1 MARSRGAFVSFSRGA
16 IALAALFTGI
26 TVAAADGVQNSG
38 QLRWKSGAT
47 PTLRIEPA
55 AAVDTV
61 EWVLANG
68 QAHFVL
74 QLDRPVTDADRAAL
88 DHSGVT
94 LLAYLSDNAFFAA
107 VDARRFDRASFAATG
122 GLFDVRPIEREWKL
136 HPLFVAGEIPAW
148 AVVDDDKGPSADPD
162 VVLPVKEDAAAP
174 SSNPVIGAYVVFH
187 ADVPRDA
194 AANVAMRYGARV
206 RQSIGSLNA
215 LVVELPYVA
224 VHRLADEDA
233 VQWIEPPLP
242 RMSEVNAENRALT
255 GADVAQAPPYS
266 LSGTGV
272 TALVYDGGS
281 ALASHPD
288 LTGRLT
294 VIDNASLSNH
304 STHVSGT
311 VAGNGAASSGTN
323 RGMAPGASVVS
334 AGFQYDGSGIFL
346 YTNPGDIEA
355 DYGNAI
361 NNFGADIANNS
372 IGTNT
377 ETNGFDCAIQGNYGL
392 TDSIIDAIVRGSVS
406 GGTPFRIVWAGGN
419 ERQGSR
425 CDVEGYGD
433 YYSTAPPAGA
443 KNHVCVGAL
452 NANDDSM
459 TSFSSWGPVDDGRL
473 KPDITAPGCQVGGD
487 EGITSCS
494 SSGGYTVFCGT
505 SMASPTVCGLGAL
518 LLEDFRAHFP
528 GAPDF
533 RNSTLKAILA
543 HTAVDL
549 GNPGPDFQFGY
560 GSVRIQP
567 AIELMRA
574 ANFLEAS
581 LSQGETFNAVVIVA
595 PTDTQLKVTLT
606 WDDPPGTPNVNP
618 ALVNDLDL
626 RVFDAANNQYF
637 PWTLDH
643 LNPSANAV
651 RTQADSKNNIE
662 QVVIDAPAPGGYRL
676 VVAGTN
682 VPQGPQP
689 FSIAVSPLL
698 VNCSSQGTITLD
710 RVKYAC
716 ASSATVRVVDCDLN
730 LDDGVVE
737 TVNIAIAST
746 SEPAGEVMTLTET
759 AAESAT
765 FLGTITLSTT
775 DSAGILWI
783 ADGDTVTATYID
795 ADDGQGG
802 QNVVVLATAPVDCS
816 PPIISNVAVSN
827 VGPRSATITF
837 DTDEPAN
844 GNVNFGDAC
853 GNLPGDGPETGFHTS
868 HSIELTGLNDN
879 STYFF
884 TLDAAD
890 QAGNAATNDNGGAC
904 FTFATPEVPDF
915 FTESFDG
922 GDNDLDNVSITF
934 VPDGGVDRYTAC
946 VVPISALPT
955 DPAGGTTL
963 VMTDEDS
970 ELVNLTGGAQVILYG
985 VSHNSVY
992 IGSNG
997 YVTFVSDTD
1006 YTETLDEHF
1015 SNERI
1020 AALYDDLSPNQA
1032 GSVSYKQ
1039 LSDRFVATWLNVT
1052 EYNAANQNTFQIEL
1066 FFDGRI
1072 AISYLSVAATDGIVG
1087 LSDGTGLSPDFFET
1101 DLSALGDCGPRPPS
1115 AAGANI
1121 ATPQDTQVNITLQAS
1136 DDGTPGPLSYII
1148 TALPTYELR
1157 DAADDHVI
1165 TSGEL
1170 PYTLLANGNQVK
1182 YHPTGGY
1189 NGPDSFQFK
1198 ANDGGSPP
1206 DGGDSNIATINI
1218 TVEPVIELPFV
1229 DTFPS
1234 TTFDSAKW
1242 KVADATIDNLGISPP
1257 SAPNSARFNGSPDGG
1272 DEVYTHL
1279 INLAGQAAVRLT
1291 YYYEQRG
1298 GGESPDAGDDL
1309 FVEFLDAQGGWQLLS
1324 QHLGSGPD
1332 MNTFAQV
1339 EIVLPAEAYHAAF
1352 RLRFRNTATVGAFDD
1367 WFVDDVSLVPVN
1379 APTAFDGQVTLPANG
1394 QADVTLN
1401 ATDPNGDP
1409 LTYVIQSLPSHG
1421 ALSDPNGGNID
1432 AVPYSLLAGGNVV
1445 HYEPQT
1451 GYQGADAFTFL
1462 ATDGTYDSN
1471 VATISITIGGPQVI
1485 YDFPLDTDPGWAV
1498 EGQWAW
1504 GDPTGGG
1511 SHGLDP
1517 QDGFTGANVLGY
1529 NLNGDYANNLTVR
1542 YLTTTP
1548 LDLTGVTQTELRFR
1562 RWLGV
1567 ESSTFDHAD
1576 IQASNDGVNWVT
1588 VWEHAGASFS
1598 ETSWSLQTYS
1608 LAAVADNQP
1617 AVRLRWGMGPT
1628 DASVTYPGWNLDDIQ
1643 VWGLVSTTC
1652 EPCDT
1657 NCDGSINGQDIQ
1669 PFIQILNGAAGCS
1682 PCAGDTNAD
1691 GSLNGFDIT
1700 PFVDCLNNP

>member
-1 MARSRGAFVSFSRGA
+1 MARSTRLPFHSIGCTSIFAA
-16 IALAALFTGI
+16 LLAAVPL
-26 TVAAADGVQNSG
+26 APADNARDTARLQ
-38 QLRWKSGAT
+38 WKSGET
-47 PTLRIEPA
+47 PTARIAPP
-55 AAVDTV
+55 AAVDTL
-61 EWVLANG
+61 ESILADG
-68 QAHFVL
+68 KSHFVL

-88 DHSGVT
+88 AGAGVT

-107 VDARRFDRASFAATG
+107 VDGQRLDRAAFAATTAI
-122 GLFDVRPIEREWKL
+122 FDVRPIEREWKL
-136 HPLFVAGEIPAW
+136 HPMFVAGEIPAW
-148 AVVDDDKGPSADPD
+148 AIVEQDKNAPSDPD
-162 VVLPVKEDAAAP
+162 LLPPVKEDAAVPAT
-174 SSNPVIGAYVVFH
+174 NPVIGAYVLFH
-187 ADVPRDA
+187 PDVPRQAASDA
-194 AANVAMRYGARV
+194 VLRYGARIRHAIV
-206 RQSIGSLNA
+206 SLNA
-215 LVVELPYVA
+215 LVVEIPYAA

-255 GADVAQAPPYS
+255 GANIAQAPPYS
-266 LSGTGV
+266 LSGAGV

-281 ALASHPD
+281 ALASHQD
-288 LTGRLT
+288 LTGRTT
-294 VIDNASLSNH
+294 VIDNSSLSNH

-311 VAGNGAASSGTN
+311 VAGNGAASSGAN

-419 ERQGSR
+419 ERQGNR

-459 TSFSSWGPVDDGRL
+459 TTFSSWGPVDDGRL
-473 KPDITAPGCQVGGD
+473 KPDITAPGCQNGGD
-487 EGITSCS
+487 NGVTSCS
-494 SSGGYTVFCGT
+494 SSGGYTVMCGT

-518 LLEDFRAHFP
+518 LLEDFRAHYP

-533 RNSTLKAILA
+533 RNSTLKAVLA

-549 GNPGPDFQFGY
+549 GNPGPDYQFGY

-574 ANFLEAS
+574 GNFLES
-581 LSQGETFNAVVIVA
+581 SVSQGESFNAVVIVS
-595 PTDTQLKVTLT
+595 PTDTQLKVTLA

-618 ALVNDLDL
+618 ALVNNLDL
-626 RVFDAANNQYF
+626 MVFDAANNQYY

-651 RTQADSKNNIE
+651 RTQPDGKNNIE
-662 QVVIDAPAPGGYRL
+662 QIVIDAPAPGGYRL
-676 VVAGTN
+676 VVAGTS

-710 RVKYAC
+710 RAKYAC
-716 ASSATVRVVDCDLN
+716 ASTATVRVVDCDLN
-730 LDDGVVE
+730 LDDNVVE
-737 TVNIAIAST
+737 TVNVSIASN

-775 DSAGILWI
+775 DSPGVLWV
-783 ADGDTVTATYID
+783 ASGDTVTATYVD
-795 ADDGQGG
+795 ADNGQGG
-802 QNVVVLATAPVDCS
+802 QNVNVLATAPVDCS
-816 PPIISNVAVSN
+816 PPVISNVQVTGL
-827 VGPRSATITF
+827 GPRSATVTF

-853 GNLPGDGPETGFHTS
+853 GNLTGDGPETGFRTS

-884 TLDAAD
+884 TLDAVD

-922 GDNDLDNVSITF
+922 GDNDLDNLSISF
-934 VPDGGVDRYTAC
+934 APGGGVDRYTAC
-946 VVPISALPT
+946 VIPITSLPT

-970 ELVNLTGGAQVILYG
+970 KLVTLIGGAQVILYG
-985 VSHNSVY
+985 VPHNSLY

-997 YVTFVSDTD
+997 YITFVSDTD
-1006 YTETLDEHF
+1006 YTETLAEHF
-1015 SNERI
+1015 SKERI

-1032 GSVSYKQ
+1032 GTVSYKQ

-1072 AISYLSVAATDGIVG
+1072 TISFLSIAATDGIAG

-1101 DLSALGDCGPRPPS
+1101 NLSALGDCGPRPPS

-1121 ATPQDTQVNITLQAS
+1121 TTPQDTQVTITLQAS
-1136 DDGTPGPLSYII
+1136 DDGTPGPLSFII
-1148 TALPTYELR
+1148 TALPTFELR
-1157 DAADDHVI
+1157 DAGDDHLI
-1165 TSGEL
+1165 TPAEL

-1206 DGGDSNIATINI
+1206 DGGDSNIATVSI
-1218 TVEPVIELPFV
+1218 TVEPVISLPFV

-1234 TTFDSAKW
+1234 TAFDPAKW

-1257 SAPNSARFNGSPDGG
+1257 SAPYSARFNGSPDGS
-1272 DEVYTHL
+1272 DEIYTHL
-1279 INLAGQAAVRLT
+1279 INLAGQNAVRLT

-1298 GGESPDAGDDL
+1298 GGESPDTGDDL
-1309 FVEFLDAQGGWQLLS
+1309 FAEYLDAQGAWQILN

-1332 MNTFAQV
+1332 MNTFAKV
-1339 EIVLPAEAYHAAF
+1339 EMMLPAGAYHAGF
-1352 RLRFRNTATVGAFDD
+1352 RLRFRNLATVGAFDD
-1367 WFVDDVSLVPVN
+1367 WFVDDVSLVAAN
-1379 APTAFDGQVTLPANG
+1379 APIAFDGQVTLPAGG
-1394 QADVTLN
+1394 QANVTLN
-1401 ATDPNGDP
+1401 ASDPNGDP
-1409 LTYVIQSLPSHG
+1409 LTYVIQSLPAHG
-1421 ALSDPNGGNID
+1421 TLKDPNGGNIN
-1432 AVPYSLLAGGNVV
+1432 AAPYPLLAGGNVV
-1445 HYEPQT
+1445 RYKPQI
-1451 GYQGADAFTFL
+1451 GYQGSDAFTFL

-1471 VATISITIGGPQVI
+1471 VATISLTVGGPQVV
-1485 YDFPLDTDPGWAV
+1485 YDFPLDSDPGWSV

-1517 QDGFTGANVLGY
+1517 QNGFTGTNVLGY
-1529 NLNGDYANNLTVR
+1529 NLNGDYPNNLTVK
-1542 YLTTTP
+1542 YATTTP
-1548 LDLTGVTQTELRFR
+1548 LNLAGVTQTELRFR

-1567 ESSTFDHAD
+1567 ESSTFDHAS
-1576 IQASNDGVNWVT
+1576 IQASNDGVNWT
-1588 VWEHAGASFS
+1588 TIWDHAGPSFS

-1617 AVRLRWGMGPT
+1617 AVRIRWGMGPT
-1628 DASVTYPGWNLDDIQ
+1628 DGSVTYPGWNLDDIQ
-1643 VWGLVSTTC
+1643 IWGLVSTLC
-1652 EPCDT
+1652 NPCDV
-1657 NCDGSINGQDIQ
+1657 NCDGSVNGQDIQ
-1669 PFIQILNGAAGCS
+1669 PFVLLLYGGSGCS
-1682 PCAGDTNAD
+1682 ACAGDTNTD
-1691 GSLNGFDIT
+1691 GSVNGFDING
-1700 PFVDCLNNP
+1700 FVQCLNNP